1 MIIGCPGR
9 GMMVFSRMSWRRV
22 LLTVMMVTILTSLR
36 LPSPVM
42 QVLQV
47 QAQPQP
53 KPVAQPA
60 RPPTFQPTAPP
71 STFVY
76 NTITNQKG
84 TISGSVTAAFQQY
97 VWIVSPANPS
107 ASTIQM
113 VFTSFSI
120 LQAEFYIRDGTSS
133 TSTILLACSSCG
145 SLVSVCMWEFW
156 CCCFFMF
163 RNGSVRSRAYMF
175 CLVGPTTHIFNHWQ
189 SLH

>member
-1 MIIGCPGR
+1 MIVREMIIGWG
-9 GMMVFSRMSWRRV
+9 MVFSRMSWRRV

-36 LPSPVM
+36 LPSPM
-42 QVLQV
+42 MQV

-145 SLVSVCMWEFW
+145 SLVRVCMWNF
-156 CCCFFMF
+156 
-163 RNGSVRSRAYMF
+163 GAVA
-175 CLVGPTTHIFNHWQ
+175 
-189 SLH
+189 SLCSEMVQ